1 MNIQKMMREAQ
12 RVQEELQRKLEELRV
27 DGSAGGGMVTAVMDG
42 KKNLLSLAIAKD
54 AVDPNDLEMLQD
66 LIVAAVASA
75 SRRVDEESQK
85 LMGGLMG
92 GLGIPGLV

>member
-27 DGSAGGGMVTAVMDG
+27 DGSAGGGLVTAVMDG
-42 KKNLLSLAIAKD
+42 KKNLLSLAIARD
-54 AVDPNDLEMLQD
+54 AVDPGDIEMLQD
-66 LIVAAVASA
+66 LIVAAVAAA

-92 GLGIPGLV
+92 GLGIPGLM